1 MHSQKGCVSGFN
13 KNIKRVKE
21 MGLDIYLYKIID
33 NGDEFHMFEGI
44 ASEKAKQ
51 FLGDK
56 IIERKEQ
63 YIDWENTFI
72 KRGLNLE
79 DYKWAMIDEDGIHFT
94 SLKTDEKIM
103 FPFDY
108 PFETYE
114 ATEVGVF
121 VEEIGYQR
129 KGMKEWESVL
139 PDDVDE
145 DGFMTIFEK
154 DKLLKLIPY
163 TEEYCRE
170 HFKKEIV
177 DPFIE
182 GEMFVWF
189 WW

>member
-1 MHSQKGCVSGFN
+1 
-13 KNIKRVKE
+13 
-21 MGLDIYLYKIID
+21 MGLDIYLYKIV
-33 NGDEFHMFEGI
+33 NNSDEFHVFEGI
-44 ASEKAKQ
+44 TAEKAKQ

-56 IIERKEQ
+56 IIERKER

-72 KRGLNLE
+72 KRGLELNN
-79 DYKWAMIDEDGIHFT
+79 YKWIMTDENGIHFI